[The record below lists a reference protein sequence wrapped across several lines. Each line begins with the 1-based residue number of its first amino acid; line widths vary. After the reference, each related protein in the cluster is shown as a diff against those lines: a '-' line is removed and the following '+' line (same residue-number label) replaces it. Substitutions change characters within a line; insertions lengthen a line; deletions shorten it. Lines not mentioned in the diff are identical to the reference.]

1 MLAAAAVVGLGV
13 VGVAAAEAARRAVV
27 HRRRLV
33 VVVIVRQR
41 DLTHA
46 RTREIINTC
55 TSKRYQS
62 DTCAYVNGVG
72 NNIVILMKKQYTR
85 DVYMYTY
92 MYSLT
97 VERNATSKIQRSTS
111 A

>member
-46 RTREIINTC
+46 QHGIGNIHVQRRATR
-55 TSKRYQS
+55 
-62 DTCAYVNGVG
+62 V
-72 NNIVILMKKQYTR
+72 
-85 DVYMYTY
+85 
-92 MYSLT
+92 
-97 VERNATSKIQRSTS
+97 
-111 A
+111 